1 MIQTLT
7 ETLLQIDQNILLFIQ
22 EHIRQEWMDGFWTA
36 ITRLGDAGIIWIALA
51 IILLIPKKTRRAGIA
66 ALIALAVGALITNA
80 ALKNIVERV
89 RPYETIPGLMRL
101 IEAQPDFSFPSG
113 HSCAS
118 FAAAFAL
125 FKTFPGKRKIWKI
138 LCIILAALIAFSRL
152 YVGVHYPSDVLAGI
166 LIGIF
171 AGWAG
176 WKLSK

>member
-1 MIQTLT
+1 MVQ
-7 ETLLQIDQNILLFIQ
+7 TLLQIDQNILLFIQ
-22 EHIRQEWMDGFWTA
+22 DHIRQEWMDGFWTA
-36 ITRLGDAGIIWIALA
+36 ITRLGDAGMIWIALA
-51 IILLIPKKTRRAGIA
+51 IILLIPKKTRRAGRA
-66 ALIALAVGALITNA
+66 ALIALAVGALITNV
-80 ALKNIVERV
+80 ALKNVVERI
-89 RPYETIPGLMRL
+89 RPYETIPGLVRL

-125 FKTFPGKRKIWKI
+125 FKTLPGKRKIWKI
-138 LCIILAALIAFSRL
+138 LCIVLAVLIAFSRL

>member
-1 MIQTLT
+1 M
-7 ETLLQIDQNILLFIQ
+7 ETLLQIDQSILLFIQ
-22 EHIRQEWMDGFWTA
+22 EHIRQEWMDGF

-80 ALKNIVERV
+80 ALKNIVERI
-89 RPYETIPGLMRL
+89 RPYETIPGLVRL

-125 FKTFPGKRKIWKI
+125 FKTLPGKRKIWKI

-152 YVGVHYPSDVLAGI
+152 YVGVHYPSDVLAGSSPNKDFYI
-166 LIGIF
+166 KKRPF
-171 AGWAG
+171 PAGMDVFFI
-176 WKLSK
+176 

>member
-1 MIQTLT
+1 MIQTLM
-7 ETLLQIDQNILLFIQ
+7 ETLLQIDQSILLFIQ

-80 ALKNIVERV
+80 ALKNIVERI
-89 RPYETIPGLMRL
+89 RPYETIPGLVRL
-101 IEAQPDFSFPSG
+101 IEAQPD
-113 HSCAS
+113 CAS

-125 FKTFPGKRKIWKI
+125 FKTLPGKRKIWKI